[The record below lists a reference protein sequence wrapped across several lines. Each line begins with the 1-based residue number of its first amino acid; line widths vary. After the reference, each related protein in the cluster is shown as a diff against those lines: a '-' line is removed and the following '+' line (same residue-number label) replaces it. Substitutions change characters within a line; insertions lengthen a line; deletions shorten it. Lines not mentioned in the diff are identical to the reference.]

1 MYSRRCVSY
10 VFYSLCTVLLRPV
23 ILENQVE
30 LNLNISIISTMTNI
44 NLVSIYENLEFMD
57 YKVHSKLILKQENIL
72 EFIWLS
78 EYLLFRPKYTA
89 YDINV
94 NHFTEN

>member
-10 VFYSLCTVLLRPV
+10 VFCSLCTVLLRPV

-30 LNLNISIISTMTNI
+30 INLNIIFTMTNI

-57 YKVHSKLILKQENIL
+57 YTLHSKLILKQEKIL
-72 EFIWLS
+72 EFIWLP
-78 EYLLFRPKYTA
+78 EYLIFRPKYTA